1 MCGSQGPPV
10 TSLKSWYSAQKNLW
24 ANTWKWVQ
32 LRLPFCVVF
41 PLNVNILICMHSPC
55 LLHKCQK
62 KKKGNVSKK
71 WTCRLPNDLLKILV
85 FDPNCSIFFMCGI
98 FFMPPVISVACV
110 CVCVCARACVCVH
123 VCVCSVPI
131 RICLGAH
138 CIFFCAMELF
148 TLRMTEQETVT
159 SSHSSLLGPALSRKE
174 NRGWFDCQND

>member
-1 MCGSQGPPV
+1 MYAFTLP
-10 TSLKSWYSAQKNLW
+10 LAQMSK
-24 ANTWKWVQ
+24 
-32 LRLPFCVVF
+32 
-41 PLNVNILICMHSPC
+41 
-55 LLHKCQK
+55 K

-138 CIFFCAMELF
+138 CIFFLCYGIVYIAHDWTRDSNFFPQQFVGPSFEKERKSRLIWLSKWLTWLTCYPMPECKRSKYHCAAIHSNFYYSLAS
-148 TLRMTEQETVT
+148 LR
-159 SSHSSLLGPALSRKE
+159 R
-174 NRGWFDCQND
+174 